1 VNKAIYY
8 MSENLNSE
16 T

>member
-1 VNKAIYY
+1 MVTYYY
-8 MSENLNSE
+8 MSEN